1 MPPNPIIHSK
11 CYYFLKNSL
20 CQNDDGKSLFEE
32 VIKRLGAFPRFRLH
46 AVFRSLE
53 STEKIE
59 FTESEIID
67 ATSQNEDYSKVNFW
81 DCSDIALNMYT
92 RYKKPLV
99 EKLSSAPGGGKKGV
113 ITFMIQC
120 TYDEGETWN
129 DMMIDEII
137 CGNK

>member
-1 MPPNPIIHSK
+1 
-11 CYYFLKNSL
+11 
-20 CQNDDGKSLFEE
+20 
-32 VIKRLGAFPRFRLH
+32 
-46 AVFRSLE
+46 VFRSLE

-99 EKLSSAPGGGKKGV
+99 EKLGGKKGV
-113 ITFMIQC
+113 NTFMIQC